1 MGRWRPQALSSALLL
16 IRFLV
21 LLLPVL
27 ADASTSSSKVIEVV
41 SFSSSSSPEAD
52 NPCIPLRFT
61 CRPFHFL
68 FGKLRRRSTFVYM
81 GEKKHDDPS
90 LVTASHHAALTSI
103 LGSKDDAQKSIV
115 YSYKHGF
122 SGFAAK
128 LTETQAEELK
138 KHPGV
143 VSVKPNTYHQ
153 LQTTRSWDFLG
164 LSYDQPSSS
173 GLLKKAKYGEDVIVG
188 VIDTGIWPESRSF
201 DDTGY
206 GPVPKRWKGVCE
218 TGEAFNASSC
228 NRKIIG
234 ARAFDADAD
243 ADASSGTLEGD
254 YRSARDANGHGTHTA
269 STIAGGPVRGASRRR
284 GGAPRARLAVYKACF
299 GSGGCGDASLAAAID
314 AAIHD
319 GVDVL
324 SMSLDGLED
333 PGTLHAVASG
343 ITVVFGGG
351 NDGPVPQTISN
362 VVPWGITVAATTMD
376 RSFPTAITLSDGDKL
391 VRQSLYYH
399 NHTAAAPRILRD
411 DFWAYVTNVYCD
423 DKGSLDSVNIT
434 GQIVMCL
441 ARPMSSSSPPKKV
454 LAMARNAAIDGGAKG
469 LILEQYSTDILEYL
483 LYCDGYMPC
492 VVVDKEMAKRISSD
506 TNTVAKISP
515 AVSVVGSQVAS
526 PRVAAFSSR
535 GPSPVFPAILKP
547 DIAAPGVSILAAQG
561 DSYVLKSGT
570 SMACPHVS
578 AVVALL
584 KSVHPDWSPA
594 MIKSAIVTTASVTD
608 RFGVPI
614 QADTVGRKPADPF
627 DFGGGQIEPD
637 RAVDPGLVYDV
648 RPEEYLKLF
657 INSSTLDPASDD
669 GSRLFYQLNLP
680 SIAVPNLKKGSA
692 VTVWRTVT
700 NVGGPEDGGEAA
712 AAASYYWAKVK
723 APPGVAVSVE
733 PPGIAFSSGR
743 RNATFKVTF
752 MAKRS
757 VQGGYT
763 FGSLTWLDGGKHS
776 VRIPMAVRTVIQNLR
791 WKLFDADANAGY
803 LKANYS
809 SARDANGHGTHTAS
823 TIAGAPPPAPRPG
836 RWASARLAVYK
847 ACFGSRGCGDA
858 SLAVAVDAAI
868 HDGVDILSMSL
879 DGLEDPGTLHAVA
892 SGITVVFGGGNDGPV
907 PQAISN
913 VVPSSITIPYPYPRT
928 KIVPTTIPIPARGY
942 KLLPIPIPA
951 W

>member
-1 MGRWRPQALSSALLL
+1 MGRWRSKALPSTLWL

-21 LLLPVL
+21 VLLLL
-27 ADASTSSSKVIEVV
+27 LSADASPASSKTRIYV
-41 SFSSSSSPEAD
+41 
-52 NPCIPLRFT
+52 
-61 CRPFHFL
+61 
-68 FGKLRRRSTFVYM
+68 VYM

-103 LGSKDDAQKSIV
+103 FGSSKDDAQKSIV

-128 LTETQAEELK
+128 LTETQAELLK

-143 VSVKPNTYHQ
+143 VTVKPNTYHQ

-188 VIDTGIWPESRSF
+188 VIDSGIWPESRSF

-218 TGEAFNASSC
+218 AGEAFNASNC

-234 ARAFDADAD
+234 ARAFA
-243 ADASSGTLEGD
+243 ADASAAALKAE

-269 STIAGGPVRGASRRR
+269 STIAGAPVRGASHRRGCLAAGLAR

-299 GSGGCGDASLAAAID
+299 GSGGCGDASLTAAVD

-324 SMSLDGLED
+324 SLSLDGLED

-362 VVPWGITVAATTMD
+362 VMPWGITVAATTMD
-376 RSFPTAITLSDGDKL
+376 RSFPTAITLDDGQKL
-391 VRQSLYYH
+391 VGQSLYYH
-399 NHTAAAPRILRD
+399 NHTAASRILRD

-423 DKGSLDSVNIT
+423 DKESLDSVNMT
-434 GQIVMCL
+434 GQIVLCRPM
-441 ARPMSSSSPPKKV
+441 RPMSTSLPPAKV
-454 LAMARNAAIDGGAKG
+454 FGMAKNAAIDGRAKG
-469 LILEQYSTDILEYL
+469 LILEQYSTDVLEFL
-483 LYCDGYMPC
+483 LYCEGYMPC
-492 VVVDKEMAKRISSD
+492 VVVDKEMALRIWSHTD
-506 TNTVAKISP
+506 TVAKISP

-535 GPSPVFPAILKP
+535 GPSPLYPAILKP

-584 KSVHPDWSPA
+584 KAVHPDWSPA
-594 MIKSAIVTTASVTD
+594 MIRSAIVTTASVTD

-614 QADTVGRKPADPF
+614 QADTVGTKPADPF

-637 RAVDPGLVYDV
+637 RAVDTCLVYDV

-657 INSSTLDPASDD
+657 SNSSTLDPASDD
-669 GSRLFYQLNLP
+669 GSSLFYQLNLP

-700 NVGGPEDGGEAA
+700 NVGGPEDGK
-712 AAASYYWAKVK
+712 AAASFYWARVE
-723 APPGVAVSVE
+723 APAGVAVSVE

-743 RNATFKVTF
+743 RSATFKVTF

-763 FGSLTWLDGGKHS
+763 FGSLTWIDGGKHS
-776 VRIPMAVRTVIQNLR
+776 VRIPIAVRTVIQDLV
-791 WKLFDADANAGY
+791 ADA
-803 LKANYS
+803 S
-809 SARDANGHGTHTAS
+809 
-823 TIAGAPPPAPRPG
+823 
-836 RWASARLAVYK
+836 
-847 ACFGSRGCGDA
+847 
-858 SLAVAVDAAI
+858 
-868 HDGVDILSMSL
+868 
-879 DGLEDPGTLHAVA
+879 
-892 SGITVVFGGGNDGPV
+892 
-907 PQAISN
+907 
-913 VVPSSITIPYPYPRT
+913 
-928 KIVPTTIPIPARGY
+928 
-942 KLLPIPIPA
+942 
-951 W
+951 